1 MCLWYFLIKLT
12 YFFVVLSHQKIYNY
26 LTYIKETRPVH
37 LCVTMNIFET
47 FSFLFKSLVK
57 IKLSYV
63 FTINMFSTAEI
74 CMEK

>member
-1 MCLWYFLIKLT
+1 M
-12 YFFVVLSHQKIYNY
+12 YNY
-26 LTYIKETRPVH
+26 LTYIKETRP
-37 LCVTMNIFET
+37 VTMNIFET